1 MEPFARC
8 VPDGRVAP
16 YYVGLRACFRA
27 AGKRLKQWE
36 EVNTVLL
43 RVIVVVMSSIAL
55 DADWA
60 KRSTAGRRSTR

>member
-8 VPDGRVAP
+8 VPDGRATP
-16 YYVGLRACFRA
+16 YYVGLRACVWA

-36 EVNTVLL
+36 EVNMVLL
-43 RVIVVVMSSIAL
+43 CVIVVVMSSIAL
-55 DADWA
+55 EPDWA